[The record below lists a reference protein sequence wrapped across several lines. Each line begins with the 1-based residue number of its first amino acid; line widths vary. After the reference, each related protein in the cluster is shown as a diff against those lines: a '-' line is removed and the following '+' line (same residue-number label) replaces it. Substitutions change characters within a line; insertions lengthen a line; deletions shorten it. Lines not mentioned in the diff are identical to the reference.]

1 MPAIKTAELT
11 VGPST
16 LPIERIPGVL
26 SWSARLLRV
35 WMIPLALPVVTFL
48 VFLPTLWNGF
58 VAWDDQVNLY
68 ENPAYRG
75 LTWPHIRWMFS
86 NVTMGHWIPV
96 TWLTFGLDYVL
107 WEMRPAGYHLTSL
120 LIFAANAPAFYFVAL
135 RLLRRSTSFG
145 EGALRLSAVTA
156 TLVFALHPLRAESV
170 AWATERRDVL
180 SGLFFLLTVLMY
192 LKAHDESGKR
202 RRWLLAGSI
211 GMYVLALLSKASVM
225 VLPAALIVLDVYP
238 LRRLGGRWR
247 EWVAPAARAVWVEKI
262 PFVVLGVAGA
272 AVGYYAQNTNSFITP
287 LERYPMT
294 ARPAMVFYSLW
305 FYLEKTIV
313 PRGLSP
319 LYELPVRVS
328 LLDRQ
333 FLLPALA
340 VTAIT
345 ATVVL
350 LRRRWPAGLAAWVYY
365 AIALGPV
372 IGIVHSGHQLT
383 CDRYSYLP
391 TIGFA
396 LIIGAVAGAVV
407 RAGAAG
413 VLRPSLVKAV
423 IGLMVVWLG
432 ALAYLSAQQVQIWR
446 DTESL
451 WRYAVEVEPDC
462 SICHGNVGTQLMGR
476 GYQYHQLAMGEFERV
491 RALRPESKK
500 VNFYVGHVYAMRGDF
515 PGAVD
520 NFQQYVV
527 QHPNDVE
534 GLYNLAANLVNVG
547 RPREAVEPLQR
558 ALKLKPRHAGSH
570 VILGF
575 AYLGLGD
582 AARAKALFREAIAL
596 QYDAPQA
603 WQGLARANLET
614 GDIDAAHNAMGLL
627 GQLDPKL
634 AARVGPF
641 FIPSW

>member
-16 LPIERIPGVL
+16 LPIERTAGVL
-26 SWSARLLRV
+26 SLSARLLRV

-107 WEMRPAGYHLTSL
+107 WEMRPVGYHLTSL

-202 RRWLLAGSI
+202 RRWLLAGSVGI
-211 GMYVLALLSKASVM
+211 YVLALLSKASVM

-305 FYLEKTIV
+305 FYLEKTMV

-391 TIGFA
+391 GIGFA

-462 SICHGNVGTQLMGR
+462 SICHGNVGTQLMGQ

-491 RALRPESKK
+491 KALRPESKK
-500 VNFYVGHVYAMRGDF
+500 VNFYVGHVYAIRGDF
-515 PGAVD
+515 SGAVD

-534 GLYNLAANLVNVG
+534 GLNNRAANLVNVG
-547 RPREAVEPLQR
+547 RPREAVAPLER

-570 VILGF
+570 VSLGF

-603 WQGLARANLET
+603 WHGLARANLET
-614 GDIDAAHNAMGLL
+614 GDIDDAHYAVGFL

-634 AARVGPF
+634 AARLGPF